1 MSCLWASAT
10 DEGDQMGVIG
20 GLSLLVVWLVVDVGA
35 GEGDTS
41 RIVAVVGVG
50 VEEVN
55 TGVVA
60 AAINS

>member
-1 MSCLWASAT
+1 
-10 DEGDQMGVIG
+10 MGVIG